1 MNKYCRNCGAKLL
14 DSSKFCPKC
23 GIVVDNNTIV
33 SQHTC
38 LKTGMS
44 DKERMTVIVTGV
56 VSILA
61 IIGIAAGIF
70 WYKKTGAS
78 ISTPQPVVAEQATG
92 TQSTPA
98 SQPKTQE
105 SPPEENILDATQ
117 RLLSGALKPEQKV
130 IASTLG
136 HNENG
141 FLALVNDSHGNYKFI
156 IYDKN
161 NDRIAKVYFL
171 MKTYNFYIQKS
182 YNTFDPLICLLE
194 IDDDVHDND
203 EGLGIWNGS
212 KHTFP
217 IYAIFKVDQL
227 GNVIPGML
235 YSGYGLKPGH
245 YHEVLKEQ
253 KNVDMANLLLTEMKT
268 LHQYIDE
275 HNVSIPASN

>member
-1 MNKYCRNCGAKLL
+1 MDKYCRNCGAKLS
-14 DSSKFCPKC
+14 DSSKFCSEC
-23 GIVVDNNTIV
+23 GTRVNNTV
-33 SQHTC
+33 DS
-38 LKTGMS
+38 KS
-44 DKERMTVIVTGV
+44 DFIETDISGNKKRMLIMATVLVA
-56 VSILA
+56 ILV
-61 IIGIAAGIF
+61 IIGVTVGIF
-70 WYKKTGAS
+70 WYEKTND
-78 ISTPQPVVAEQATG
+78 STPAPQPTVVEQTTG
-92 TQSTPA
+92 TQSTPE
-98 SQPKTQE
+98 SQPETQD

-117 RLLSGALKPEQKV
+117 RILSGALRPEQKV

-161 NDRIAKVYFL
+161 NDRIAKVYFS

-194 IDDDVHDND
+194 IDDDVRDND

-217 IYAIFKVDQL
+217 IYALFKVDQL

-235 YSGYGLKPGH
+235 YSGYGLKPSH

-253 KNVDMANLLLTEMKT
+253 KNVDMVNLLLTEMKT